1 MRSAQRQ
8 TGLFKSSIG
17 ETVKQLG
24 ILTSAGAV
32 VAGGFSAVKKSMDF
46 ESEMSTIKALTGAT
60 GGQMKQMTNLALQM
74 GAKTKYNALEAAQ
87 GIEELLKS
95 GMQPATVQAGGLEA
109 ALNMATAGG
118 MSLADSASL
127 MSNSL
132 NAFRNDGLKAA
143 QVSNILA
150 GAANASSAD
159 MIDLKYGLAA
169 VGPVAAGVKM
179 SLRDTSAALALF
191 SNNNLQGQDA
201 GTSFK
206 TMLMNLSPQ
215 TKKAAALMK
224 EFGIITKNGT
234 DQFFDAKGKVKGLA
248 DVAEVLR
255 QSLKN
260 LNPKEQGDA
269 LKQMFGSDA
278 IRAGRILLTEGADG
292 VKKMYGEMS
301 KVTALDVAKQKMNNA
316 SGAVEQFKGAMET
329 LQISAL
335 MPTLPVI
342 KQIATELAN
351 WVSNLK
357 PGQIQAFGD
366 TVKNILLTIVNLVKS
381 VVAHWNMISGVLIGA
396 AVAVGVFKTAMVG
409 LSIVGGVIKLMKA
422 WRTAT
427 MAATLAEMGLN
438 AAMWANPIT
447 GVVALIAVLIGI
459 IVVLVLRWHQV
470 TSALAYAWNHFKK
483 TRNVILILLGP
494 IGLIIAAAVSLAS
507 HWKTVS
513 AVWSTVW
520 NGIKTKAASSINSVI
535 GGINKMIGVINRI
548 PGVNIPIIPKVNW
561 GSSGSKAKGGSPMS
575 MSQHVQMVKYA
586 HSHAGGLSNVPY
598 DQYAASLH
606 KGERVLTRS
615 ENEAYTR
622 GNGRNTYQ
630 FGDIIIQGG
639 PTDKVTVSRLMDAI
653 ANEIEAA
660 GNGGA

>member
-95 GMQPATVQAGGLEA
+95 GMQPATVQAGGLES

-132 NAFRNDGLKAA
+132 NSFKGTGLTAA
-143 QVSNILA
+143 AVANTLA

-159 MIDLKYGLAA
+159 MVDLKYGLAA
-169 VGPVAAGVKM
+169 VGPVASGVKM
-179 SLRDTSAALALF
+179 SLRDTTAALALF

-224 EFGIITKNGT
+224 DLGIITKNGT

-269 LKQMFGSDA
+269 IKQMFGSDA
-278 IRAGRILLTEGADG
+278 IRAGRILLSEGADG

-316 SGAVEQFKGAMET
+316 KGAVEQFKGAMET

-342 KQIATELAN
+342 KQVATEMAN

-357 PGQIQAFGD
+357 PGQIQSFGD

-381 VVAHWNMISGVLIGA
+381 VVSHWNMISGVLIGA

-409 LSIVGGVIKLMKA
+409 LSIVGAVIKLMNA

-447 GVVALIAVLIGI
+447 WIVAAIAVLIGI

-483 TRNVILILLGP
+483 TRNIILILLGP

-639 PTDKVTVSRLMDAI
+639 PTDKVTVIRLMDAI

>member
-1 MRSAQRQ
+1 
-8 TGLFKSSIG
+8 
-17 ETVKQLG
+17 
-24 ILTSAGAV
+24 
-32 VAGGFSAVKKSMDF
+32 
-46 ESEMSTIKALTGAT
+46 
-60 GGQMKQMTNLALQM
+60 
-74 GAKTKYNALEAAQ
+74 
-87 GIEELLKS
+87 
-95 GMQPATVQAGGLEA
+95 
-109 ALNMATAGG
+109 MATAGG

-132 NAFRNDGLKAA
+132 NSFKGTGLTAA
-143 QVSNILA
+143 AVANTLA

-159 MIDLKYGLAA
+159 MVDLKYGLAA
-169 VGPVAAGVKM
+169 VGPVASGVKM
-179 SLRDTSAALALF
+179 SLRDTTAALALF

-224 EFGIITKNGT
+224 DLGIITKNGT

-248 DVAEVLR
+248 DVADVLH

-278 IRAGRILLTEGADG
+278 IRAGRILLSEGADG

-316 SGAVEQFKGAMET
+316 AGAVEQFKGAMET

-342 KQIATELAN
+342 KQVATEMAN
-351 WVSNLK
+351 WVSSLK

-409 LSIVGGVIKLMKA
+409 LTIIAAVTKA
-422 WRTAT
+422 MTALRT
-427 MAATLAEMGLN
+427 ATLAESFAALGLN
-438 AAMWANPIT
+438 GVLWANPIT
-447 GVVALIAVLIGI
+447 WIVAAIAVLIGI

-470 TSALAYAWNHFKK
+470 TSALAYAWNHFQR
-483 TRNVILILLGP
+483 TRNVILVLLGP

-520 NGIKTKAASSINSVI
+520 NGIKMKAASSINSVI

-615 ENEAYTR
+615 ENEAYTNGSGR
-622 GNGRNTYQ
+622 SLTVTGGIHLHGVAGNLEQ
-630 FGDIIIQGG
+630 AADKFMDILA
-639 PTDKVTVSRLMDAI
+639 TK
-653 ANEIEAA
+653 IEAA